1 MTYTRTELANMSASE
16 VRELALM
23 LDLNYTNK
31 TDAIELILSSES
43 VETTEEP
50 LVLEP
55 EPIPTSEP
63 ACEFKPPVVS
73 QSQYPTELLTRLGQ
87 PLCRSCGAPKATNRH
102 GQIVCAAGKSDT
114 SQCLFK

>member
-23 LDLNYTNK
+23 LDLEYVNK
-31 TDAIELILSSES
+31 TEAIELILSSES
-43 VETTEEP
+43 AEPTEEP

-55 EPIPTSEP
+55 ESTPTPEPVSELN
-63 ACEFKPPVVS
+63 PPVAS
-73 QSQYPTELLTRLGQ
+73 QFPTELLIRLGQ
-87 PLCRSCGAPKATNRH
+87 PLCRTCGAPKATDRH
-102 GQIVCAAGKSDT
+102 GQIVCAAGKPDT

>member
-23 LDLNYTNK
+23 LDLEYVNK
-31 TDAIELILSSES
+31 TEAIELILASES
-43 VETTEEP
+43 TEPTEDP

-55 EPIPTSEP
+55 EPIPNSEP
-63 ACEFKPPVVS
+63 ACEIKPVAS

-87 PLCRSCGAPKATNRH
+87 PLCRTCGAPKATDRY
-102 GQIVCAAGKSDT
+102 GQIVCAAGNSDT